1 MIRTIARRLLLI
13 IALSA
18 SILAFGAF
26 SNVSAYNLYELEN
39 IFING
44 NFDETTPSA
53 VDYYNT
59 KNIAVVDGKL
69 QFEKN
74 STAINYSV
82 VSRGSITIPSQ
93 HKIYVKYYIENSTV
107 PSVVSFKTL
116 NAAYAIK
123 GTINFATTDGEK
135 SGIITTTDTIKYFT
149 FQMEFSPGASC
160 LTKIDNV
167 IVVDLTAQ
175 FGPGLEPS
183 LADFELLYMPPDLDY
198 FDIYESFDAGSYT
211 QVSSSDYTNL
221 GDDITSIN
229 FSRAVIDTYG
239 ENIDINIYAYFFDTD
254 NYSGN
259 TTAVYYRL
267 YNNPVI
273 EYLNRTET
281 LSWIESDYSERVLL
295 LDMTDEQNEL
305 LRRALFDR
313 HIGGNFDA
321 DFTNDDGFLM
331 LDIEGMAPDAVKFYV
346 VFSSTFDLRVD
357 ISSFLISYDTDTHDN
372 TFSIIQQMYFK
383 CQDKYDRTLLPAI
396 KLAMGDYETVVIDN
410 VGSQYTD
417 VQSFNVEFEFVSPD
431 GADPSLVHTIYL
443 YELGAFSSNNVV
455 IGKIDTELPL
465 PFEPGVCD
473 WYEFGCQAKNGA
485 NEFVAWFYEKLDI
498 AEIVGYFD
506 TIIDGGTVVL
516 SLMPDSLVAAFTVIG
531 AGIIIAV
538 SLAIL
543 HKLQGSGGD

>member
-26 SNVSAYNLYELEN
+26 SHVSAYNLYELEN
-39 IFING
+39 KIANG
-44 NFDETTPSA
+44 DFS
-53 VDYYNT
+53 VDTDGNGLADNWGGVNATYT
-59 KNIAVVDGKL
+59 IVDGK
-69 QFEKN
+69 QKATAT
-74 STAINYSV
+74 STSTYGIYQ
-82 VSRGSITIPSQ
+82 SRSTIAN
-93 HKIYVKYYIENSTV
+93 HVYYVRVNWTNTDNTSRYYIGISV
-107 PSVVSFKTL
+107 PTSQTIYRDYVVPASLVFTAL
-116 NAAYAIK
+116 YSDTNIVFYVDQNATA
-123 GTINFATTDGEK
+123 GD
-135 SGIITTTDTIKYFT
+135 
-149 FQMEFSPGASC
+149 FS
-160 LTKIDNV
+160 LYDN
-167 IVVDLTAQ
+167 IMLIDLTAQ
-175 FGPGLEPS
+175 FGAGLEPS
-183 LADFELLYMPPDLDY
+183 LADFELLYMPADLDY
-198 FDIYESFDAGSYT
+198 FDTYESFDAGSYT
-211 QVSSSDYTNL
+211 QVSSSDYANL

-229 FSRAVIDTYG
+229 FSRSVIDTYG

-259 TTAVYYRL
+259 TTATYYRL

-295 LDMTDEQNEL
+295 LEMTDEQNEL

-331 LDIEGMAPDAVKFYV
+331 LDVEGMAPDSVKFYV

-357 ISSFLISYDTDTHDN
+357 ISSFLISYDTDTHEN
-372 TFSIIQQMYFK
+372 LFSIVQQMYFK

-396 KLAMGDYETVVIDN
+396 ELAMSDYDTIVIDN

-431 GADPSLVHTIYL
+431 GADDSIVQTLYL
-443 YELGAFSSNNVV
+443 YELGVFSSNNVV
-455 IGKIDTELPL
+455 IGNIDTELPL

-485 NEFVAWFYEKLDI
+485 NEFVAWFYETLDI

-506 TIIDGGTVVL
+506 TIVAGGSIVL